1 MVPKT
6 KVKNFNITI
15 ISVRAPTENEDDTD
29 KSSFCD
35 TLERVYQTLLK
46 HDAVILIADMSAKF
60 GEGFLNPCT
69 GKYRLYKISKYH
81 KEKPCD
87 FATCRELVTVIA
99 MFPLKNIHLQ
109 T

>member
-15 ISVRAPTENEDDTD
+15 IFVRAPTENEDDTD
-29 KSSFCD
+29 KSSPCD

-46 HDAVILIADMSAKF
+46 HDAVILIGDMNAKV
-60 GEGFLNPCT
+60 GEGFLTPCT
-69 GKYRLYKISKYH
+69 GKYRLYKISNYQ

-87 FATCRELVTVIA
+87 FATCREFVTVIA
-99 MFPLKNIHLQ
+99 IFPLKNIHLQ